1 MEGERV
7 RASKG
12 PGRYR
17 LGLRDYICI
26 YSCDDSAVE
35 FASRG
40 TRRRPTYFLMHSNK
54 DESAVEAPA
63 GEQVGGGGERLAE
76 GGVLERP
83 GHPAGEG
90 DGAGEFH
97 GEAEGRDD
105 WARAEVG

>member
-1 MEGERV
+1 MIRRSSSPRGEQD
-7 RASKG
+7 A
-12 PGRYR
+12 GRR
-17 LGLRDYICI
+17 TC
-26 YSCDDSAVE
+26 
-35 FASRG
+35 
-40 TRRRPTYFLMHSNK
+40 LMHSNK
-54 DESAVEAPA
+54 DDSAVEAPA

-105 WARAEVG
+105 WAGDEVG